1 MFIYLHTTGGFYMQ
15 IQLSEHF
22 TYKKLLRFVLPSIVM
37 MIFTSIYGVVDGLF
51 VSNYVGKTA
60 FAAVNLIMPFLMAIS
75 ALGFMIGTGVRCGQN
90 NDKQEKREAIMIQ
103 DIYPMKLDNAFQ
115 MKEPDADSRILA
127 FRDRTVY
134 LKNEGEITFLKYH
147 VWVEYCKTHHKKV
160 PGLVYLFSVDDI
172 SFYLTELY
180 EDVEIPGFMYHKL
193 FAVRS
198 MKPKERVFAATTA
211 WHLYVW
217 YRDNQFCGRCAHPL
231 VHSCT
236 ERMLQCP
243 VCNNMVFPK
252 IAPAVIIGLTNN
264 DQIMMTKYAG
274 REYKRYALIA
284 GFTEI
289 GETAE
294 ETVHREVMEEVGLK
308 VKNIRYYKS
317 QPWGFDSNL
326 LMGFFCDLAEE
337 GEIRLEEEELS
348 LAEWVDYRD
357 VPDDPEGLSLTREM
371 MTYFRKQREQGLN
384 P

>member
-1 MFIYLHTTGGFYMQ
+1 
-15 IQLSEHF
+15 
-22 TYKKLLRFVLPSIVM
+22 
-37 MIFTSIYGVVDGLF
+37 
-51 VSNYVGKTA
+51 
-60 FAAVNLIMPFLMAIS
+60 
-75 ALGFMIGTGVRCGQN
+75 
-90 NDKQEKREAIMIQ
+90 MIQ

-134 LKNEGEITFLKYH
+134 LKTRGRSHFLSITCGWNTVRHITKSARTGIS
-147 VWVEYCKTHHKKV
+147 V
-160 PGLVYLFSVDDI
+160 SVDDI

-231 VHSCT
+231 VHSRT

>member
-1 MFIYLHTTGGFYMQ
+1 
-15 IQLSEHF
+15 
-22 TYKKLLRFVLPSIVM
+22 
-37 MIFTSIYGVVDGLF
+37 
-51 VSNYVGKTA
+51 
-60 FAAVNLIMPFLMAIS
+60 
-75 ALGFMIGTGVRCGQN
+75 
-90 NDKQEKREAIMIQ
+90 MIQ
-103 DIYPMKLDNAFQ
+103 DIYPMKLDNAFHK
-115 MKEPDADSRILA
+115 KEPDADSRILA

-134 LKNEGEITFLKYH
+134 LKMEEDITFLRYQEWVKYCQ
-147 VWVEYCKTHHKKV
+147 EHHKKV
-160 PGLVYLFSVDDI
+160 PQLVYLFSVDDV
-172 SFYLTELY
+172 SFYLTRLY
-180 EDVEIPGFMYHKL
+180 EDVEIPGFTYHKM
-193 FAVRS
+193 FDVRS
-198 MKPKERVFAATTA
+198 MRPKEWVFAVTTA

-231 VHSCT
+231 VHSQT

-337 GEIRLEEEELS
+337 GEIQLEEKELS
-348 LAEWVDYRD
+348 LAEWVDYRK
-357 VPDDPEGLSLTREM
+357 VPQDSEGLSLTREM
-371 MTYFRKQREQGLN
+371 MTYFQEQRRKGLK